1 MSQTKPVYAS
11 FKSIGAYIPEKILSN
26 ADLEKMVDTTDEW
39 IVKRTGISERHI
51 AADNEY
57 TSDMAA
63 KACELAIERSGIAK
77 EEIDLIIC
85 ATVTPDYFNM
95 PSTACI
101 ISDKIGIRDVQAFD
115 ISAACSGFV
124 YLLSIAKAFIESG
137 MKKNVLIVGAEK
149 FSSIVDYTDRSTCIL
164 FGDGAGAAMICATSN
179 KDEGVIDLHASAD
192 GAYADFLVTPAP
204 GSINPV
210 SQQVID
216 EGLQYVQM
224 KGNETFKLA
233 VKTLTKDVKE
243 ILEKNKINSDDIPHF
258 IPHQANYRII
268 KAVGDALK
276 MKEEQ
281 VVLTVGKY
289 GNTSA
294 ASIPMA
300 INDIWESGR
309 LQTGELMLLDTFGGG
324 LTWASA
330 LLPFAGVGS
339 MKSTN

>member
-11 FKSIGAYIPEKILSN
+11 FKSIGAYVPEKILSN

-39 IVKRTGISERHI
+39 IVKRTGISERRI
-51 AADNEY
+51 AAENEY
-57 TSDMAA
+57 TSDMGVKAA
-63 KACELAIERSGIAK
+63 ELAIERSGISK
-77 EEIDLIIC
+77 DEIDLVLC

-101 ISDKIGIRDVQAFD
+101 ISDKLGIKNVQAFD

-124 YLLSIAKAFIESG
+124 YLLSVAKAFIESG
-137 MKKNVLIVGAEK
+137 MKKNVLVVGAEK

-164 FGDGAGAAMICATSN
+164 FGDGAGAAMLCATD
-179 KDEGVIDLHASAD
+179 KKEEGFIDLHASAD
-192 GAYADFLVTPAP
+192 GSYADFLVTPAP

-210 SQQVID
+210 SQKVID
-216 EGLQYVQM
+216 EGLNFVQM

-243 ILEKNKINSDDIPHF
+243 ILAKNEINADDIPHF

-276 MKEEQ
+276 MREDQ
-281 VVLTVGKY
+281 VVVTVGKY

-330 LLPFAGVGS
+330 LLPFAG
-339 MKSTN
+339 KSI

>member
-1 MSQTKPVYAS
+1 MSQIYAS
-11 FKSIGAYIPEKILSN
+11 FKSIGAYVPEKILSN

-39 IVKRTGISERHI
+39 ILKRTGISERHI
-51 AADNEY
+51 AAENEP
-57 TSDMAA
+57 TSELGA
-63 KACELAIERSGIAK
+63 KAAELAIERSGIAK
-77 EEIDLIIC
+77 EDIDLVLC

-95 PSTACI
+95 PSTACV
-101 ISDKIGIRDVQAFD
+101 ISDKIGINNVQAFD

-124 YLLSIAKAFIESG
+124 YVLSVAKAFIESG
-137 MKKNVLIVGAEK
+137 MKKNVLIIGAEK

-164 FGDGAGAAMICATSN
+164 FGDGAGAAMICATD
-179 KDEGVIDLHASAD
+179 KKEDGIIDLHASAD
-192 GAYADFLVTPAP
+192 GAYADFLMTPAP
-204 GSINPV
+204 GTVNPV
-210 SQQVID
+210 SQRVID
-216 EGLQYVQM
+216 EGLNFVQM

-243 ILEKNKINSDDIPHF
+243 ILAKNEINSDDIPHF

-309 LQTGELMLLDTFGGG
+309 LQNGELMLLDTFGGG

-330 LLPFAGVGS
+330 LLPFAG
-339 MKSTN
+339 KSK

>member
-1 MSQTKPVYAS
+1 MLNSTPLYAS
-11 FKSIGAYIPEKILSN
+11 FKSIGAYIPQRVLSN
-26 ADLEKMVDTTDEW
+26 SDLESMVDTTDEW
-39 IVKRTGISERHI
+39 IVKRTGIKERRI
-51 AADNEY
+51 AADDEF
-57 TSDMAA
+57 TSDMGA
-63 KACELAIERSGIAK
+63 KASLVAIERANINVK
-77 EEIDLIIC
+77 EIDLVLC

-101 ISDKIGIRDVQAFD
+101 ISHKIGIRDVQAFD

-164 FGDGAGAAMICATSN
+164 FGDGAGAAVISATEN
-179 KDEGVIDLHASAD
+179 KAEAIIDVHASAD

-204 GSINPV
+204 GAIHPA
-210 SQQVID
+210 SQKVID
-216 EGLQYVQM
+216 EGLNFVQM

-233 VKTLTKDVKE
+233 VKTLTKDVVH
-243 ILEKNKINSDDIPHF
+243 ILEKNNINASDIPHF
-258 IPHQANYRII
+258 VPHQANYRII

-276 MKEEQ
+276 MRDDQ

-300 INDIWESGR
+300 LNDIYESGR
-309 LQTGELMLLDTFGGG
+309 LKKGDLMLLDTFGGG

-330 LLPFAGVGS
+330 LLPFCGETTQG
-339 MKSTN
+339 

>member
-1 MSQTKPVYAS
+1 MTQPRYAA
-11 FKSIGAYIPEKILSN
+11 FRSIGAYVPEKVLSN
-26 ADLEKMVDTTDEW
+26 ADLEKMVDTSDEW
-39 IVKRTGISERHI
+39 ITKRTGIKERRI
-51 AADNEY
+51 AAEDEV
-57 TSDMAA
+57 TSDMGA
-63 KACELAIERSGIAK
+63 KAARQAIERAGLTPDA
-77 EEIDLIIC
+77 IDLVVC

-101 ISDKIGIRDVQAFD
+101 ISDKLGIKNVQAFD

-124 YLLSIAKAFIESG
+124 YALSVAKAFIESG
-137 MKKNVLIVGAEK
+137 MKNNVLVIGAEK
-149 FSSIVDYTDRSTCIL
+149 FSSIVNYEDRTTCIL
-164 FGDGAGAAMICATSN
+164 FGDGAGAALIRATEN
-179 KDEGVIDLHASAD
+179 KEEAIIDIHASAD
-192 GAYADFLVTPAP
+192 GSYADFLMTPAP
-204 GSINPV
+204 GSVHPA
-210 SQQVID
+210 SCDVID
-216 EGLQYVQM
+216 QGLQYVHM

-243 ILEKNKINSDDIPHF
+243 ILEKTGVRAEEIPHF

-276 MKEEQ
+276 MREDQ
-281 VVLTVGKY
+281 VVLTVHKY

-309 LQTGELMLLDTFGGG
+309 LKQGDMMLLDTFGGG

-330 LLPFAGVGS
+330 LLPFAGES
-339 MKSTN
+339 K

>member
-1 MSQTKPVYAS
+1 MSQIYAA
-11 FKSIGAYIPEKILSN
+11 FKSIGAYVPEKILSN
-26 ADLEKMVDTTDEW
+26 EELEKMVDTTDEW
-39 IVKRTGISERHI
+39 IVKRTGIKERHI
-51 AADNEY
+51 ASKDEA
-57 TSDMAA
+57 TSDMAT
-63 KACELAIERSGIAK
+63 KASELAIERSGLDK
-77 EEIDLIIC
+77 DSIDLVLC

-95 PSTACI
+95 PSTACLV
-101 ISDKIGIRDVQAFD
+101 SDKLGIKNVQAFD

-124 YLLSIAKAFIESG
+124 YLLSVAKAFIESG
-137 MKKNVLIVGAEK
+137 MKKNVLIIGAEK

-164 FGDGAGAAMICATSN
+164 FGDGAGAAIISATTN
-179 KDEGVIDLHASAD
+179 KSEAFVDVHASAD
-192 GAYADFLVTPAP
+192 GSYADFLVTPAP
-204 GSINPV
+204 GSVNPV
-210 SQQVID
+210 SQKVVD

-243 ILEKNKINSDDIPHF
+243 ILADNDIKSEDIPHF

-276 MKEEQ
+276 MTKEQ
-281 VVLTVGKY
+281 VVVTVEKY

-309 LQTGELMLLDTFGGG
+309 LQHGELMLLDTFGGG

-330 LLPFAGVGS
+330 LLPFAG
-339 MKSTN
+339 KAK

>member
-1 MSQTKPVYAS
+1 MSRSTPIYAAMR
-11 FKSIGAYIPEKILSN
+11 SIGAYVPPKILSN

-39 IVKRTGISERHI
+39 IVKRTGIRERHI
-51 AADNEY
+51 AESDVA
-57 TSDMAA
+57 TSDLAVEAA
-63 KACELAIERSGIAK
+63 RDAIARAGLEH
-77 EEIDLIIC
+77 EEIDLVLC

-101 ISDKIGIRDVQAFD
+101 ISDKLGIRNVQAFD

-124 YLLSIAKAFIESG
+124 YGLSIAKAFIESG
-137 MKKNVLIVGAEK
+137 MKRNVLLIGAEK

-164 FGDGAGAAMICATSN
+164 FGDGAGAAVISATEDR
-179 KDEGVIDLHASAD
+179 DEAIIDIHASAD
-192 GAYADFLVTPAP
+192 GSYADFLMTPSP
-204 GSINPV
+204 GSVHPASCEAIE
-210 SQQVID
+210 Q
-216 EGLQYVQM
+216 GLQYVKM

-243 ILEKNKINSDDIPHF
+243 ILEKNDIPAEKIDHF
-258 IPHQANYRII
+258 VPHQANYRII

-276 MKEEQ
+276 MREDQ
-281 VVLTVGKY
+281 IILTVGKY

-300 INDIWESGR
+300 INDIYEEGR
-309 LQTGELMLLDTFGGG
+309 LRYGDLMLLDTFGGG

-330 LLPFAGVGS
+330 LLPFAGRS
-339 MKSTN
+339 

>member
-1 MSQTKPVYAS
+1 MGKTKAVYAS
-11 FKSIGAYIPEKILSN
+11 FKSIGAYVPSKVLSN
-26 ADLEKMVDTTDEW
+26 ADLEKMVDTSDEW
-39 IVKRTGISERHI
+39 ILKRTGISERRI
-51 AADNEY
+51 AAADET

-63 KACELAIERSGIAK
+63 KASKLAIERAGLESSD
-77 EEIDLIIC
+77 IDLVVC

-95 PSTACI
+95 PATSCL
-101 ISDKIGIRDVQAFD
+101 ISDKLGIKNVQAFD

-124 YLLSIAKAFIESG
+124 YALTVAKAFIESG

-149 FSSIVDYTDRSTCIL
+149 FSSIVDYTDRTTCIL
-164 FGDGAGAAMICATSN
+164 FGDGAGAAIISATEN
-179 KDEGVIDLHASAD
+179 ENEAFVDVHASAD
-192 GAYADFLVTPAP
+192 GSYADFLMTPAP
-204 GSINPV
+204 GCVHPV
-210 SQQVID
+210 SQKVID
-216 EGLQYVQM
+216 EGLNFVQM

-233 VKTLTKDVKE
+233 VKTLTKDVKDILAKNE
-243 ILEKNKINSDDIPHF
+243 INAEDIPHF
-258 IPHQANYRII
+258 VPHQANYRII

-309 LQTGELMLLDTFGGG
+309 LKKGELMLLDTFGGG

-330 LLPFAGVGS
+330 LLPFAGES
-339 MKSTN
+339 K